1 MLVLFTAICPCIPVL
16 VLDVGIPATNPGYAV
31 ACTVLSGKFKLP
43 SVPRVKE
50 YIPLVNEE
58 TLLIKEY
65 NSIKLAFALVNAER
79 TLSPFPA
86 LALVPVLII

>member
-58 TLLIKEY
+58 TLLI
-65 NSIKLAFALVNAER
+65 AER